1 MRVLV
6 VGGGGREHALV
17 WKLAASPRVGKIF
30 CAPGNPGIG
39 ELAECV
45 ALDVQDNTALVT
57 FAWENKIDLTVV
69 GPEAP
74 LANGIVDVFVAH
86 GLKIFGPSKAAARI
100 ESSKAFAKDLMRKYG
115 IPTADYEVFTD
126 PEAAK
131 AYIRK
136 KGAPIVVKA
145 DGLAAGKGVVV
156 AATEAEATKAVDMIM
171 RDNVFGAAGAQ
182 VVIEEF
188 LTGEEASLLAFTDGR
203 TVVPMASAQDH
214 KRVYDDDKGPN
225 TGGMGAYAPAPVVTP
240 AVLERVMKE
249 ILQPV
254 VDAMRAE
261 GCPYC
266 GCLYAGLMIDDAGRP
281 KVVEFN
287 ARFGDPET
295 QVVLPLLASDLTT
308 VMEACIDG
316 TLDKTAVAWR
326 DGAAVCV
333 VMAAGGYPGEYG
345 KGDAISGL
353 AEAAATGAMV
363 FHAGTARKDGSV
375 VTNGGRVLGVTAV
388 DGDVLRAI
396 EKAYAAVRRIKFAG
410 AHYRKD
416 IAHRVMARFKK

>member
-225 TGGMGAYAPAPVVTP
+225 TGGMG
-240 AVLERVMKE
+240 
-249 ILQPV
+249 
-254 VDAMRAE
+254 
-261 GCPYC
+261 
-266 GCLYAGLMIDDAGRP
+266 
-281 KVVEFN
+281 
-287 ARFGDPET
+287 
-295 QVVLPLLASDLTT
+295 
-308 VMEACIDG
+308 G
-316 TLDKTAVAWR
+316 TRRRRWLR
-326 DGAAVCV
+326 RQ
-333 VMAAGGYPGEYG
+333 
-345 KGDAISGL
+345 S
-353 AEAAATGAMV
+353 
-363 FHAGTARKDGSV
+363 S
-375 VTNGGRVLGVTAV
+375 NG
-388 DGDVLRAI
+388 
-396 EKAYAAVRRIKFAG
+396 
-410 AHYRKD
+410 
-416 IAHRVMARFKK
+416 